1 MSHHHSLWAA
11 NVDSKPTS
19 CPSLSLRSVG
29 LKQPPGW
36 SVSRYFLSFRFEL
49 VILPFVPSQKRTV
62 MSALLSVIPYA
73 FQQQSPAYCISLVVD
88 SVCSSFSP
96 PCSQL
101 ELVSR
106 ALTLTFWLLS
116 LPPFFPPRQSIPN
129 KAQRVNFAE
138 LISLLIASPNPRS
151 RFQSSA
157 WHRASLL
164 PHSHPPSPTQVTPA
178 PQKSV
183 HLPSTEGTFPL
194 WWLSSSTLTVLKVLP
209 KPPSCS

>member
-19 CPSLSLRSVG
+19 CPSLSLGSVG

-49 VILPFVPSQKRTV
+49 VILPFVPSQKCIV
-62 MSALLSVIPYA
+62 ISALLSFLMPSSSKVL
-73 FQQQSPAYCISLVVD
+73 AYCISLVVD
-88 SVCSSFSP
+88 SVCSYFSP

-106 ALTLTFWLLS
+106 ALTLTFWLPS
-116 LPPFFPPRQSIPN
+116 LPLFFPPRQSIPN
-129 KAQRVNFAE
+129 KSQRVNFAE
-138 LISLLIASPNPRS
+138 LSLLIASSNPQS

-157 WHRASLL
+157 
-164 PHSHPPSPTQVTPA
+164 
-178 PQKSV
+178 
-183 HLPSTEGTFPL
+183 
-194 WWLSSSTLTVLKVLP
+194 
-209 KPPSCS
+209 